1 MIGIAED
8 ASGTKLG
15 AAAETVNRSGGP
27 RGIPAWG
34 TLVVVVGM
42 ALGGGAAPLRA
53 QAVEGERLVVRGL
66 DFKGNEA
73 IDDYTLSVSIGT
85 SNSSWWERTP
95 VVRWIPFFGEKRYF
109 NEREFR
115 QDVLRIELLYK
126 ASGYYDVRVDTTVER
141 SEKNVS
147 LAFRIAEGR
156 PVRVTSL
163 SVSGAE
169 SILTQRNILERLP
182 LKVGDPFNRFRFQAS
197 ADTLRAAL
205 RNRGYPFAEV
215 FRNFDQ
221 DLSAYSTDVSFEV
234 LPGAL
239 ATVDSIEVTG
249 NQEYSEKV
257 IRRVLSFREDQIF
270 SQTALSESHR
280 ALYRLSAFNYVS
292 VSLKDSLPESPD
304 DSLVTVQVQVSEGPL
319 RTIRLGAGYGTIDC
333 FRTRSSWTLNNFM
346 GDAQTLAINANV
358 SRIGAG
364 DPLEA
369 GFQDNICSALGSERE
384 GSQVLNFNVGAT
396 FHERFL
402 FDRQTSAQLS
412 VFGERHS
419 EFRAFLREA
428 VGGELSITRQTPWR
442 IPVTG
447 SYSLTFGRTDADPV
461 TFCTFLNV
469 CDLQTTMLFTDFRLR
484 SAVSLAVVR
493 DRTDSPL
500 NPTSGSIFRVDMRHA
515 SKAIGSDTLMQF
527 TKGVADLAAHYRTGR
542 GSVMSWRVR
551 LGGVVSPGLGLP
563 GEDDRFIPPEE
574 RFFAGGANTVRGFG
588 QNELGPIVRVL
599 ERVDTSFTEDRMM
612 KQDTIARTS
621 PSGGDAILLVNAEL
635 RFPLS
640 RRLSAALFVDAGQ
653 VFDRREAARG
663 APGLRVTPGIGIRLV
678 SPIGPIRLDVG
689 FNPYDPEPSLL
700 FREEG
705 AELVPVTDEVG
716 DPIMFTPGRDF
727 IGRLRLH
734 FSIGQPF

>member
-1 MIGIAED
+1 MIGIVED
-8 ASGTKLG
+8 AGGTKLG
-15 AAAETVNRSGGP
+15 VVAESVNRRGGP
-27 RGIPAWG
+27 RAV
-34 TLVVVVGM
+34 L
-42 ALGGGAAPLRA
+42 ARAAPLVGVLAALAAGASPAAA
-53 QAVEGERLVVRGL
+53 QGLEDERLVVRGL
-66 DFKGNEA
+66 DFEGNEA
-73 IDDYTLSVSIGT
+73 IDDYTLSVSIAT
-85 SNSSWWERTP
+85 SNSSWWARTP
-95 VVRWIPFFGEKRYF
+95 VIRLIPFFGEKRYF

-126 ASGYYDVRVDTTVER
+126 ASGYYEARVDTTVER
-141 SEKNVS
+141 GEKSVS
-147 LAFRIAEGR
+147 LAFRITEGR
-156 PVRVTSL
+156 PVRVTAL
-163 SVSGAE
+163 SVSGVE
-169 SILTQRNILERLP
+169 DILTQRSLLERLP
-182 LKVGDPFNRFRFQAS
+182 LKVGDPFNRFSFQAS

-221 DLSAYSTDVSFEV
+221 DLGTYSTDVSFEV
-234 LPGAL
+234 LAGAR
-239 ATVDSIEVTG
+239 ATIASIEVAG
-249 NQEYSEKV
+249 NQEYSDEV
-257 IRRVLSFREDQIF
+257 IRRVLSVREGQTF
-270 SQTALSESHR
+270 SQRALSESQR
-280 ALYRLSAFNYVS
+280 DLYRLSAFSYVS
-292 VSLKDSLPESPD
+292 VSLKDSLPEGPD

-346 GDAQTLAINANV
+346 GDAQTLDINANL

-364 DPLEA
+364 DPLDG
-369 GFQDNICSALGSERE
+369 GFQDNVCSALRRERE

-428 VGGELSITRQTPWR
+428 VGGDLSVTRQTPWR

-447 SYSLTFGRTDADPV
+447 SYALSYGRTDADPV

-469 CDLQTTMLFTDFRLR
+469 CDVQTTALFTDFRLR
-484 SAVSLAVVR
+484 SAVSLALVR

-500 NPTSGSIFRVDMRHA
+500 NPTRGSVLRVDMRYA
-515 SKAIGSDTLMQF
+515 SRAIGSDTLMQF
-527 TKGVADLAAHYRTGR
+527 TKGVADFAAHHRLGG
-542 GSVMSWRVR
+542 GSVVSWRVR
-551 LGGVVSPGLGLP
+551 LGGVVSPRLGLS
-563 GEDDRFIPPEE
+563 GDDDRFVPPEE
-574 RFFAGGANTVRGFG
+574 RFFAGGANTVRGFS

-599 ERVDTSFTEDRMM
+599 ERVDTTITDAGMM
-612 KQDTIARTS
+612 ALDTIARTS
-621 PSGGDAILLVNAEL
+621 PSGGDAILLMNAEL

-653 VFDRREAARG
+653 VFDRQAQARG
-663 APGLRVTPGIGIRLV
+663 TPGLRVTPGIGVRLG

-700 FREEG
+700 FREEET
-705 AELVPVTDEVG
+705 ELVLITDADG
-716 DPIMFTPGRDF
+716 DPIMFTPQRRF
-727 IGRLRLH
+727 IGRLRVH
-734 FSIGQPF
+734 FSVGQPF